1 MKAIWV
7 VLVSALAVLPVFISR
22 LFDNADI
29 QKLDNMCRLNDYYNC
44 FNLDLDLNNL
54 QNNDYSYQRE
64 VLSKN
69 CSKDSGAACYLLGEL
84 YFNGAGVKIDREK
97 ANSYFEEACE
107 LNDGRACGHLAYDN
121 DHGIGVRVN
130 PNEAY
135 NYYQKACELNYGIS
149 CFYLGDKYAKADKMK
164 EAHYYYSKACSLK
177 HPLSCY
183 TLAQT
188 YTKGKVVE
196 KNLDKAK
203 KLFKEACTLGAY
215 QICNASY

>member
-107 LNDGRACGHLAYDN
+107 LNDGRACG
-121 DHGIGVRVN
+121 
-130 PNEAY
+130 
-135 NYYQKACELNYGIS
+135 Q
-149 CFYLGDKYAKADKMK
+149 
-164 EAHYYYSKACSLK
+164 
-177 HPLSCY
+177 
-183 TLAQT
+183 
-188 YTKGKVVE
+188 
-196 KNLDKAK
+196 
-203 KLFKEACTLGAY
+203 
-215 QICNASY
+215 